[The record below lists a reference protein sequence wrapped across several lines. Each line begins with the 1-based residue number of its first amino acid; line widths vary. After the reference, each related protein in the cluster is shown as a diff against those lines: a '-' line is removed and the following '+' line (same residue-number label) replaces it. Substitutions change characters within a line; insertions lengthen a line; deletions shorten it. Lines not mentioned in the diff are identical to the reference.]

1 MKNNTYWIYNL
12 PLQVWPRYKDPDNE
26 KSEIVGWRILNYMPR
41 RQSCTLVDLE
51 EELQEQTEEEFFNT
65 AASVLE
71 NLAGLFRKLAKKE
84 KDFIYY
90 PTDGMEG
97 L

>member
-1 MKNNTYWIYNL
+1 MKNRTYWTYNL
-12 PLQVWPRYKDPDNE
+12 PLQVWPKYQDPDNE
-26 KSEIVGWRILNYMPR
+26 KTEVVGWRILNYMPR

-51 EELQEQTEEEFFNT
+51 EELEEQTEEEFFNT
-65 AASVLE
+65 AALILE

-84 KDFIYY
+84 IGHIYY
-90 PTDGMEG
+90 PTGGMEG